1 MILIREWYSPHF
13 PELDKIVNY
22 DNYMYAQASKII
34 EDKSKLSEEHVT
46 ILTEVLGDEDKA
58 RELVEAGQASMGN
71 RSIQIYNKIK
81 HGYVCSERKKCLCVL
96 KVLTY
101 HH

>member
-34 EDKSKLSEEHVT
+34 EDKSKLSEEHVPM
-46 ILTEVLGDEDKA
+46 LTEVLGDEDKA

-71 RSIQIYNKIK
+71 RSIQIYN
-81 HGYVCSERKKCLCVL
+81 E
-96 KVLTY
+96 
-101 HH
+101 